1 MKFIT
6 QSLTVLFAAVF
17 AFALNAAEAAKESA
31 PAEKPLYVLENS
43 KLKLELS
50 EESRAFD
57 RIVYKGH
64 KHEKNGTPIAVE
76 NAEIF
81 ALLGNKWTWENFRV
95 KENSP
100 ESLTIVYDVNTPDG
114 KVEVTKEFT
123 LLKDSYELKCKLT
136 IRNLENKSI
145 RLEPVVHGGMTS
157 SWHLMSGDKP
167 RGNVHRIDYLTA
179 DGDDEDI
186 DADEDEEDFFLKKS
200 PDVLWSG
207 AGNKY
212 FCNVLATV
220 DGKPYTLWQF
230 RSKIPENEDL
240 YMVGTGARITVDLP
254 PNGTFVQEFKLYSGP
269 KASKLLNG
277 FSKDIHN
284 VLHMAWGPL
293 DYLARFLLWLLGIF
307 YTICRS
313 YGVSIILLTL
323 LVRSVFYPITA
334 KGNES
339 MKKMQR
345 IQPKLKEIREQY
357 KDNPQMLNQ
366 KMAELYRQE
375 GINPL
380 AGCLPILLQIP
391 IFFALYAM
399 LDNTIELRHVSFLWC
414 KNLAA
419 ADTVAVLPLP
429 FNWSLPINPLVL
441 AMTALMVVQQRM
453 TPAAMDPMQKKMM
466 ALMPIVM
473 LLFLYDLPSGL
484 TLYWTVSNI
493 FSIVQLWLQKRKRP
507 AAGNDGNAPKTQG
520 N

>member
-1 MKFIT
+1 
-6 QSLTVLFAAVF
+6 
-17 AFALNAAEAAKESA
+17 
-31 PAEKPLYVLENS
+31 
-43 KLKLELS
+43 LS
-50 EESRAFD
+50 GD
-57 RIVYKGH
+57 
-64 KHEKNGTPIAVE
+64 
-76 NAEIF
+76 
-81 ALLGNKWTWENFRV
+81 KWSWDSFRV
-95 KENSP
+95 KESSP
-100 ESLTIVYDVNTPDG
+100 ENLTIVYDVITPDG

-123 LLKDSYELKCKLT
+123 LLKDSYELKCKLSF
-136 IRNLENKSI
+136 RNLENKAVRI
-145 RLEPVVHGGMTS
+145 TPVLFGGMTS
-157 SWHLMSGDKP
+157 PWHLMSGDKP
-167 RGNVHRIDYLTA
+167 RGNVHRLDYLTA

-186 DADEDEEDFFLKKS
+186 DADEDDEDFFLKKV
-200 PDVLWSG
+200 PEVVWSG

-220 DGKPYTLWQF
+220 DGKPYTLFQY
-230 RSKIPENEDL
+230 RSKIGDDDKL
-240 YMVGTGARITVDLP
+240 YQLGTGAQLSVDLA
-254 PNGTFVQEFKLYSGP
+254 PNGTFEQEFKLYSGP
-269 KASKLLNG
+269 KAANLLKG

-284 VLHMAWGPL
+284 VMHMAWGPL

-307 YTICRS
+307 YSLCRS

-339 MKKMQR
+339 MKKMQKV
-345 IQPKLKEIREQY
+345 QPKFKELKEQY
-357 KDNPQMLNQ
+357 KDNPQLLNQ
-366 KMAELYRQE
+366 KMTELYRQE

-429 FNWSLPINPLVL
+429 FGWSLPINPLVL
-441 AMTALMVVQQRM
+441 AMTALMVIQQRM
-453 TPAAMDPMQKKMM
+453 TPAAMDPTQKKMM

-473 LLFLYDLPSGL
+473 LIFLYDLPSGL

-493 FSIVQLWLQKRKRP
+493 FSIVQLWLQKRKQP
-507 AAGNDGNAPKTQG
+507 AAGKDGNAPKTQG